1 MTTRIIVA
9 LALVLGT
16 LAVGAEAAPTSRH
29 AEPATF
35 PFYPQAGVLWKDL
48 YFGNFVDLDPG
59 PGTLDW
65 NCGHQTYDGHTGE
78 DSVIR
83 SFREKRIGVPVFAA
97 IDGTVV
103 EVSDLLP
110 DEHTAETMTAVD
122 NHVIVSSRNREIHT
136 VYGHLRSGV
145 LVHVGQHVVPGQQ
158 LGWTASSGHSTWPHL
173 HFTAKLG
180 LDPYEPFAG
189 PCRQGLSYWAH
200 QVPMPT
206 EPYVR
211 DFTFSPQPFGG
222 RKDPPWDEAVRTGTF
237 VRGER
242 DVYFRVELA
251 FFDGGSM
258 HVTVVR
264 PDGKTALDAEQP
276 IELQGYRATWAD
288 LHERLA
294 LDETGSWRIQLGA
307 QGKPLVDAPFD
318 VVASAAAVR
327 NRPPNPISVEVE
339 TPSVVPQC
347 LVDTSLVTE
356 DPDFQIMRY
365 RYRWF
370 AGSKRVRAVTSAA
383 VSDVLRQGLARSGQT
398 LTCKV
403 TPSDGKLSGRT
414 ASAAVRLG
422 Q

>member
-1 MTTRIIVA
+1 VPFKLLLA
-9 LALVLGT
+9 LALLLGA
-16 LAVGAEAAPTSRH
+16 LAVGAGASPTQRTTG
-29 AEPATF
+29 PATF
-35 PFYPQAGVLWKDL
+35 PFYPQAGIPWRDL

-59 PGTLDW
+59 PGVLDW
-65 NCGHQTYDGHTGE
+65 NCGSQTYDTHSGE
-78 DSVIR
+78 DSIIR

-103 EVSDLLP
+103 DVSDLLP
-110 DEHTAETMTAVD
+110 DEHTADTMTPVD

-136 VYGHLRSGV
+136 VYGHLRKGV
-145 LVHVGQHVVPGQQ
+145 LVRVGQHVVPGQQ

-173 HFTAKLG
+173 HFTARLG

-189 PCRQGLSYWAH
+189 PCRQGPSYWAA
-200 QVPMPT
+200 QPAMPT

-211 DFTFSPQPFGG
+211 DFTFSTQPFGG

-237 VRGER
+237 VQGLR
-242 DVYFRVELA
+242 DLYFRVELA
-251 FFDGGSM
+251 FFSGGTM

-294 LDETGSWRIQLGA
+294 LDAAGRWRIQLA
-307 QGKPLVDAPFD
+307 ARGKTLVDAPFD
-318 VVASAAAVR
+318 VVATQRAVR
-327 NRPPNPISVEVE
+327 DRPPNPISVRLE
-339 TPSVVPQC
+339 TPSAVPQC
-347 LVDTSLVTE
+347 VVQTSLVTE
-356 DPDFQIMRY
+356 DSDFQIMRY

-370 AGSKRVRAVTSAA
+370 IGKKRVRAVTSAGL
-383 VSDVLRQGLARSGQT
+383 SDVLRQGLARPGQT

-403 TPSDGKLSGRT
+403 TPSDGKLSGPT
-414 ASAAVRLG
+414 ASAAVRLR
-422 Q
+422 